1 MPRNVSRKLW
11 DCPINISI
19 VAHQSTSN
27 NPCMSTDLVASSPS
41 SSSRALVVPEPIS
54 KKRAKPKETVLDED
68 TYIDALQTIIRRDF
82 YPDLPKLEAQLEW
95 MEAEKANDVDKMR
108 ELQQRM
114 LSSRRPT
121 TGRGMAINDQL
132 DLCCL

>member
-1 MPRNVSRKLW
+1 M
-11 DCPINISI
+11 
-19 VAHQSTSN
+19 
-27 NPCMSTDLVASSPS
+27 
-41 SSSRALVVPEPIS
+41 VPEPIS